1 MQRQRPLIAILRGGF
16 TGESVISMQSA
27 QTMLTAIDRHR
38 YQVVLITVQ
47 ADGWRA
53 HDPNEKELAFHPGS
67 FSVELDG
74 RPEPIQGALI
84 AIHGAPGENGVLQ
97 GYLDM
102 MGIPYQTGGVLNMAI
117 TMSKHATVAMLRDL
131 GFPVAASVRLQQGDG
146 LPQEQ
151 MSAIGF
157 PCFVKPDQSGSSLGV
172 TKVRSV
178 TELQDALD
186 TAFKECPFI
195 LVERGVTGREV
206 TCGVLTLDGR
216 YSALPVCEISTSR
229 EFFDY
234 EAKYHAADTVE
245 TVPADLPPEVTELVQ
260 QRSTEIA
267 RALDCR
273 GMVRVDHIW
282 TGSELVTIE
291 VNTVP
296 GFSKASIYPKML
308 EAAGR
313 PIAGF
318 INAMVSEMLTRG
330 RPTG

>member
-1 MQRQRPLIAILRGGF
+1 
-16 TGESVISMQSA
+16 
-27 QTMLTAIDRHR
+27 
-38 YQVVLITVQ
+38 
-47 ADGWRA
+47 
-53 HDPNEKELAFHPGS
+53 
-67 FSVELDG
+67 VELDG

-102 MGIPYQTGGVLNMAI
+102 LGVPYQTGGVLNMAI
-117 TMSKHATVAMLRDL
+117 TMSKYATVAMLRDL
-131 GFPVAASVRLQQGDG
+131 GFPVAASVRLQQGGRVD
-146 LPQEQ
+146 QEQ

-172 TKVRSV
+172 TKVRSA

-186 TAFKECPFI
+186 TAFKECPFL

-206 TCGVLTLDGR
+206 TCGVLIVDGR
-216 YSALPVCEISTSR
+216 YTALPVCEISTSR

-260 QRSTEIA
+260 QRSTDIA

-308 EAAGR
+308 EAAG
-313 PIAGF
+313 IGTGEA
-318 INAMVSEMLTRG
+318 INALIDAFIERSTRVG
-330 RPTG
+330 